1 VRIVLVHGR
10 AAQMDIP
17 TTMLRDWADALRFGL
32 RRINAKVDADALDVR
47 LAFYGDI
54 WRPDLRQPLPKV
66 QPVPEADEGFAP
78 LNEISLW
85 VDEHL
90 GVGDALLEHLLRDV
104 DDYFSDGDLRKL
116 TNARLT
122 AEITTDLPAG
132 ERVIVVGFSM
142 GSLVAY
148 DTLRADAA
156 LAAPVLP
163 VGALLTIGSPLA
175 MPSFYRRVLAGA
187 PNPAL
192 PSTPYPKQVD
202 LWANIWTKDDP
213 AVAGHVDLV
222 GRYPGDPKNV
232 GVQDLET
239 WGRSLNPTNPAAAH
253 NATDYLS
260 SRVFAKALDTAL
272 AVIAPA

>member
-17 TTMLRDWADALRFGL
+17 STMLRDWADALRFGL
-32 RRINAKVDADALDVR
+32 TRINSKVDPEGLDVR
-47 LAFYGDI
+47 LAYYGDI
-54 WRPDLRQPLPKV
+54 WRPDMRQPLPKV
-66 QPVPEADEGFAP
+66 LPVPEAEEGFA

-104 DDYFSDGDLRKL
+104 DDYFSDRDLRRL
-116 TNARLT
+116 TNDRLT
-122 AEITTDLPAG
+122 SAITADLPAG

-156 LAAPVLP
+156 LAAPLLP
-163 VGALLTIGSPLA
+163 VAALLTIGSPLA
-175 MPSFYRRVLAGA
+175 MPSFYRRVLASSPDA
-187 PNPAL
+187 KKL
-192 PSTPYPKQVD
+192 STPYPAQLD

-213 AVAGHVDLV
+213 AAAGHVDMV
-222 GRYPGDPKNV
+222 HRYTGDPQNV

-239 WGRSLNPTNPAAAH
+239 WGRSMSPANPAAAH
-253 NATDYLS
+253 NATDYMS

-272 AVIAPA
+272 AVIAPQ